1 MGKLFLFLALAAG
14 FLKADISVFEKRA
27 YHGCF
32 FHAWDC
38 VEQGH
43 AEGSLEMGQEC
54 IKAHEAC
61 AIATCKI
68 NAGG

>member
-1 MGKLFLFLALAAG
+1 MGKLVLIAALAAP
-14 FLKADISVFEKRA
+14 LAYADISVFEKRA

-38 VEQGH
+38 VERGH
-43 AEGSLEMGQEC
+43 AEGSLEIGKEC

-61 AIATCKI
+61 AEATCKI
-68 NAGG
+68 NAGE